1 MGVRVKKLEVE
12 KTAADKREI
21 NVVFSYIAF
30 HFIVDGYGYFN
41 GKRLGAGEGFV
52 CEVGQLCNYYPDKTD
67 PWEYIWVIVEDGTA
81 QVCAKYRDSGYTF
94 TFDSCDGLRTLC
106 LELSKNPARL
116 ADSRYSEAVFTL
128 LESYTSGF
136 RPKSDESTPELIERA
151 VSYMNEHIFE
161 REAISDI
168 AGALHISEGYLRY
181 LFKLH
186 KGLSPKQYL
195 DLLRAER
202 ASALLTKTD
211 YRIEHIAASVGFDD
225 AQAFSKFFK
234 KHHAVSPKE
243 FRRKSREM

>member
-1 MGVRVKKLEVE
+1 MGARVKKLVVE
-12 KTAADKREI
+12 KTTAEKREI

-52 CEVGQLCNYYPDKTD
+52 CDVGQLCRYRPDKTD
-67 PWEYIWVIVEDGTA
+67 PWEYIWVIVEDSTA
-81 QVCAKYRDSGYTF
+81 QVGAKYRDSGYTF
-94 TFDSCDGLRTLC
+94 SFDRCDGLRTLC
-106 LELSKNPARL
+106 LELSENLEKL
-116 ADSRYSEAVFTL
+116 ADSKYSEAVFTL
-128 LESYTSGF
+128 LESYLDVFSPE
-136 RPKSDESTPELIERA
+136 REESDDPVIERA
-151 VSYMNEHIFE
+151 ESYMNERIHE
-161 REAISDI
+161 RVEIADI
-168 AGALHISEGYLRY
+168 AKMLHISEGYLRY
-181 LFKLH
+181 LFKRH
-186 KGLSPKQYL
+186 KGISPKQYL